1 MPLTERSTI
10 LAFKAGRAFRR
21 EGTNIVEPSADKG
34 AIIIERGEDEL
45 LHFKWKNRVTEE
57 TEEDLILF
65 PTDASFVT
73 VPQATG
79 RVFVLKF
86 SSSDQRHF
94 FWMQDASSERDE
106 EFAFHVNRILQIPG
120 YIPVWIIPE
129 DTSDETPGASTSD
142 PSSQATASQPT
153 PEQLTQLRSLVAQM
167 SGGATEELEPF
178 LADVLTADNL
188 DPLFTSHPELI
199 QSIFPHLPPE
209 LSANPSPEVLSRIVS
224 SPQFRSAVAS
234 FDRALRTG
242 LLGGLV
248 RQLGLPEEAGS
259 SVGAFLRAVREQARG
274 DRPGGETM
282 DTD

>member
-45 LHFKWKNRVTEE
+45 LHFKWKNRITEE

-73 VPQATG
+73 VSQATG

-259 SVGAFLRAVREQARG
+259 SVGAFLRAVREQAGG